1 MEEYIVSNSKFN
13 QDKFKQVLIKFLDN
27 TSDKQIQ
34 NTTALTM
41 GPGYHFWYSSI
52 YLANVIEEIIA
63 DPKLGKLFSWKKLG
77 ELILSLIGKGKA
89 ADKKNEQ
96 IFENILQQITKSPN
110 KFFCIIPFHGINLT
124 KSYPIGNVTLYPAS
138 EKQSVLNKN
147 VSSDLCG
154 EIMDSLTDH
163 QNFATVSVDAVIAAG
178 AIETAL
184 SEVKS
189 ALNILK
195 FLMNTPT
202 SIYQIGVGKQNKTM
216 FDNEFVAVTNDGGT
230 TQHPFQY
237 MPTPASLSDIQQ
249 PGKDYITRIGQ
260 IQSKIYT
267 SQKIVPLE
275 RGLANATSLIADS
288 LNYEEPNIQLTQLM
302 SAIEAL
308 VEKKTFV
315 QGITDQVCE
324 RSALLL
330 GKDLISRKKIY
341 SKLTSLY
348 GKRSNL
354 SHGDTAVVTHYDV
367 VYLWEIA
374 RNLCFYFQLNFDKF
388 LDSNQQEKK
397 NLKTYLLDLR
407 FEINR
412 DSGAK

>member
-1 MEEYIVSNSKFN
+1 MEEYIVSNFKFN

-41 GPGYHFWYSSI
+41 GPGYYFWYSSI
-52 YLANVIEEIIA
+52 YLANVIEEIIE
-63 DPKLGKLFSWKKLG
+63 DPKLGKLFSWKELG

-110 KFFCIIPFHGINLT
+110 RFFCIIPFHGINLT

-163 QNFATVSVDAVIAAG
+163 QNFATVSVDAVIEAG

-202 SIYQIGVGKQNKTM
+202 SIYQIGVGKQNQTM
-216 FDNEFVAVTNDGGT
+216 FDNEFVAVTNDRGT

-249 PGKDYITRIGQ
+249 PGKDYINRIGK

-308 VEKKTFV
+308 VEQKTFV

-388 LDSNQQEKK
+388 LDSNQKEKK